1 MAIVR
6 DDGPK
11 PFAGAHPQVP
21 GASTMVKRGA
31 LAGRVLISEVR
42 GVFQVK
48 FAPKAVVTDLGLFDL
63 AGGEENIAAAI
74 GVQS

>member
-1 MAIVR
+1 
-6 DDGPK
+6 
-11 PFAGAHPQVP
+11 
-21 GASTMVKRGA
+21 MVKRGA

-48 FAPKAVVTDLGLFDL
+48 LAPKAVVTDLGLFDL
-63 AGGEENIAAAI
+63 AGGEGEENIAAAI

>member
-1 MAIVR
+1 
-6 DDGPK
+6 
-11 PFAGAHPQVP
+11 
-21 GASTMVKRGA
+21 MVKRGA